1 MITAMGRLAIEQ
13 LEAASD
19 AAERSDPDLASRVI
33 EREPEADRLA
43 HEVESLVIRI
53 LALRQPMAIDLRQVL
68 SALKIAA
75 ELERICDHA
84 KDLAQR
90 LIALSTAGVELLPSL
105 IELARFAAAMVND
118 AMHAYAGMNATD
130 ARAVWNR
137 DSELDAKY
145 TALFR
150 EVLTYMLEDPRRI
163 AANTQILFMARTIE
177 RIGDRA
183 TNIAEITVYLVRGVP
198 IEEER
203 PKADTTK
210 SMIAPAPS
218 SAPEPPPRLASFA
231 GNEEAD
237 MLHEIQ
243 ILEARRIAELAAAA
257 RDARDRAFAPVP
269 EAELGEPQP
278 ARGQHHPAGALGF
291 IEGAAHRALREAIE
305 GLPDDIRRKLW
316 AVMRTGSGDY
326 AKADWPE
333 ATTAALNLPEEN
345 IIADLVQEVDL
356 HDRLM
361 KGLYEIG
368 AAEPWQPPA

>member
-1 MITAMGRLAIEQ
+1 MTDHMIKSYEEELNRLNGMITAMGKLATEQ

-19 AAERSDPDLASRVI
+19 AAELSDPDLASRVI

-43 HEVESLVIRI
+43 HKVESLVIRI
-53 LALRQPMAIDLRQVL
+53 LALRQPTAIDLRQVL
-68 SALKIAA
+68 SALKIAT

-90 LIALSTAGVELLPSL
+90 LIALSTAGVQPLPSL

-118 AMHAYAGMNATD
+118 AMQAYAGMNA
-130 ARAVWNR
+130 AEVRAVWKR

-163 AANTQILFMARTIE
+163 AANTQMLFMARTIE

-210 SMIAPAPS
+210 SMIATEPS
-218 SAPEPPPRLASFA
+218 SAPEPPPRLAEFRW
-231 GNEEAD
+231 E
-237 MLHEIQ
+237 
-243 ILEARRIAELAAAA
+243 
-257 RDARDRAFAPVP
+257 
-269 EAELGEPQP
+269 
-278 ARGQHHPAGALGF
+278 
-291 IEGAAHRALREAIE
+291 
-305 GLPDDIRRKLW
+305 
-316 AVMRTGSGDY
+316 
-326 AKADWPE
+326 
-333 ATTAALNLPEEN
+333 
-345 IIADLVQEVDL
+345 
-356 HDRLM
+356 
-361 KGLYEIG
+361 
-368 AAEPWQPPA
+368 